1 MSLLERA
8 RAFHED
14 IETYEMAIIK
24 ELEAKP
30 KTNKERVYQQHRV
43 ANLLSQAVAR
53 SKELDAIYEDK
64 DDSMKQ
70 EVAAMR
76 GRDALKN
83 FYDRAKS
90 SWSYH
95 ARYPDLPVN
104 TGPNIDE
111 EKEPKVTFSGEE
123 LFGKHFDLHDLYA
136 RWVNSPQCSDKRL
149 DYGAYLAGLAA
160 LGDVPERAK
169 RSKGYAGYVAD
180 LEAYL
185 RGFLAR
191 TQPLVDADE
200 IVKEAEAEFD
210 KAWEAGRVK
219 GWPRVSK
226 AAPHKAAAPGGGLT
240 ARHLDLSLYH
250 AAEDLMPLG
259 LDRLK
264 EALEALGLKCGGT
277 LQQRAERLM
286 AVKGKKPSEIDPKLL
301 AKGAGQKR
309 NGPPSDGPAA
319 KRQNGNGA
327 DAADASGAK
336 TNGVPNGKS
345 DGGDWRRSTAA
356 AEARV
361 RAFLEALSDV
371 WEATRKQVEK
381 KQTRTV
387 EERDAEIADEEA
399 GTLPEVG
406 DADEED
412 SDDDGPIYNPLNLPL
427 GWDGKPIPF
436 WLYKLHGLGVEY
448 KCEICGDFSYWGR
461 RAFDR
466 HFQEFRHA
474 HGMRCLG
481 IPNTKHFHDI
491 TLIQDAMDL
500 YAKLKGKLEVEAW
513 TPDVGEEFEDSE
525 GNVLNKRTYED
536 LARQGLL

>member
-301 AKGAGQKR
+301 AKSTGQKR
-309 NGPPSDGPAA
+309 NGPSSDGPAA

-327 DAADASGAK
+327 DAGDASDAK
-336 TNGVPNGKS
+336 ANGVPNGKS

-371 WEATRKQVEK
+371 WEATRKQVDIN
-381 KQTRTV
+381 RRV
-387 EERDAEIADEEA
+387 RRRHCGGEEA
-399 GTLPEVG
+399 DANCRGARRRDCRRRGG
-406 DADEED
+406 DAAR
-412 SDDDGPIYNPLNLPL
+412 SWRCGRGRQRRRRPHLQPPQ
-427 GWDGKPIPF
+427 PPP
-436 WLYKLHGLGVEY
+436 GLGRQADTLLAVQAARP
-448 KCEICGDFSYWGR
+448 R
-461 RAFDR
+461 RGVQVRDLRGLQLLGAAR
-466 HFQEFRHA
+466 VRQALPGVPARARHA
-474 HGMRCLG
+474 VPRHTQYQALPRHHSYPGRHG
-481 IPNTKHFHDI
+481 P
-491 TLIQDAMDL
+491 
-500 YAKLKGKLEVEAW
+500 V
-513 TPDVGEEFEDSE
+513 
-525 GNVLNKRTYED
+525 
-536 LARQGLL
+536 RQAQGQT